1 MVTKSDGRF
10 LHRFMREFIKHLGI
24 LENIFQLSD
33 KALIFVQLLSENT
46 DFTVIG
52 VLGAPGV
59 GKSTIMNELYG
70 FDSISP
76 GPFLIINHMLPLH
89 A

>member
-1 MVTKSDGRF
+1 MYSYGYN
-10 LHRFMREFIKHLGI
+10 IKLLGF
-24 LENIFQLSD
+24 LENIFQLSE

-76 GPFLIINHMLPLH
+76 GLFLIINHLFPLH
-89 A
+89 E